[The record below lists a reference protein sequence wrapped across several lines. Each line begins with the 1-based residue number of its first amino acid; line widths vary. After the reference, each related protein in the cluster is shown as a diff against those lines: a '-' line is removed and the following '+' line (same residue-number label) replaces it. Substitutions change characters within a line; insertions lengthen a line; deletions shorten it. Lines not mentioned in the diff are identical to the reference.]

1 MEPPTPFYFIGP
13 KQISSSHDSNKV
25 LDVVDASYK
34 RGAKVQIY
42 QNNKTL
48 NQKFFIE
55 RVGYAEYVIRA
66 AHSNLVLGIE
76 GGNLDLMDSQFL
88 NRRVVQLPQNNENN
102 QKWILEDARNG
113 YFFIRSCLGWYLD
126 VADGNMTNGNSVNLH
141 QFNGSKAQQFKI
153 I

>member
-102 QKWILEDARNG
+102 QKWILEDAEMDI
-113 YFFIRSCLGWYLD
+113 FL
-126 VADGNMTNGNSVNLH
+126 
-141 QFNGSKAQQFKI
+141 
-153 I
+153 